1 MTIKLEEKSIELGGK
16 KYVLHVNMSVLDRL
30 QETCGGEIN
39 LLMQK
44 SLNDGMV
51 DIMAAMLNDWCEDQG
66 WEQDWTPRKV
76 KKYFTVAMRREL
88 DVLGMFVRGMTPP
101 GAVNAKAEA
110 AKTKNTEP
118 EKSGN

>member
-1 MTIKLEEKSIELGGK
+1 MTIKLEEKNIELGGK

-30 QETCGGEIN
+30 QEECGGEIN

-44 SLNDGMV
+44 SMNDGMV
-51 DIMAAMLNDWCEDQG
+51 VIMAAMLNDWCEDMG

-76 KKYFTVAMRREL
+76 KKFFTVAMLREL

-101 GAVNAKAEA
+101 GTVSAKAEA
-110 AKTKNTEP
+110 AKTENTEP